1 MQIILASASPR
12 RKELMQQI
20 GAEFQIYPSDAEEV
34 ITKSEPQEIVVE
46 LARQKAESI
55 KNKYETGG
63 LSVSEGKISSEQNS
77 GKEEL
82 PLLVIGA
89 DTVVAADAAILG
101 KPEDREDAKRMLDL
115 LAGHT
120 HQVYT
125 GVSIWIR
132 SLAGWQEHYFYE
144 KTDVTMYPMSEEE
157 KENYLNTPEPYD
169 KAGAYGIQGKCAA
182 YIEKICGDYNNVV
195 GLPVARLYQ
204 EMKKFGI
211 DICTLGK

>member
-20 GAEFQIYPSDAEEV
+20 GAEFQVHPSDAEEV
-34 ITKSEPQEIVVE
+34 ITKSEPQEVVVE
-46 LARQKAESI
+46 LARQKAEAV
-55 KNKYETGG
+55 KNIYETDMFAKSGEQKSAG
-63 LSVSEGKISSEQNS
+63 HDFGK
-77 GKEEL
+77 GKL
-82 PLLVIGA
+82 LFLVIGA
-89 DTVVAADAAILG
+89 DTVVAAGGKILG
-101 KPEDREDAKRMLDL
+101 KPKDRADAKRMLDL

-125 GVSIWIR
+125 GVSVWIR
-132 SLAGWQEHYFYE
+132 SFEGWQERYFYE

-157 KENYLNTPEPYD
+157 KEDYLNTPEPYD

-204 EMKKFGI
+204 EMRKLGI
-211 DICTLGK
+211 DIRA

>member
-12 RKELMQQI
+12 RKELLRQI
-20 GAEFQIYPSDAEEV
+20 GAEFKVHPSEAEEI
-34 ITKSEPQEIVVE
+34 ITKNMPHEAVVE
-46 LARQKAESI
+46 LAQQKADSI
-55 KNKYETGG
+55 KKFYEAGGFSTSTGRQMI
-63 LSVSEGKISSEQNS
+63 EG
-77 GKEEL
+77 EL

-89 DTVVAADAAILG
+89 DTIVAVNGRILG
-101 KPEDREDAKRMLDL
+101 KPKDRADAERMIGL

-125 GVSIWIR
+125 GVSVWIF
-132 SLAGWQEHYFYE
+132 SAAGWQELHFYE

-157 KENYLNTPEPYD
+157 KERYLNTPEPYD

-204 EMKKFGI
+204 ELKGHGV
-211 DICTLGK
+211 DICVSGG